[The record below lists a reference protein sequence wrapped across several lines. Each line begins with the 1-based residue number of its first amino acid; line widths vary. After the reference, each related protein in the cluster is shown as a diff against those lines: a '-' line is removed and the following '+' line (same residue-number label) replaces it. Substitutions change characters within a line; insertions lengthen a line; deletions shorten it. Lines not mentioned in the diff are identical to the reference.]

1 MSSRGEDEWLPRPA
15 VSGPVTWQDFTG
27 KGGEPPSEGRE
38 VGERW
43 ETRLGVLVWDGEK
56 WT

>member
-38 VGERW
+38 VGEQW